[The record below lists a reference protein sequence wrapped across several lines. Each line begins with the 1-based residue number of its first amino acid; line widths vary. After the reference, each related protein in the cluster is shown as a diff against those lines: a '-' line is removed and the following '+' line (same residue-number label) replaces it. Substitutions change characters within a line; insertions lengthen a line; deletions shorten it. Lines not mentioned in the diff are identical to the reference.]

1 MSQTYIATFFSHFD
15 AVQFGRVAKDNG
27 IDAKLMPVPRKI
39 SSSCGTGAQFI
50 LPDSA
55 NLAALITEGVDKI
68 YSHDGQGYVLRHDAD
83 DE

>member
-15 AVQFGRVAKDNG
+15 AVQFSRVAKENG

-50 LPDSA
+50 LPDDA
-55 NLAALITEGVDKI
+55 TLVALITEGIDKI
-68 YSHDGQGYVLRHDAD
+68 YSQDSQFYILCYDAD
-83 DE
+83 SE